1 MKNSTHKLMHRDRE
15 RSAGSEQN
23 KQVALTT
30 WQAEIERSV
39 GIKQDEQGAALTPW
53 QAEAEE
59 CQQAVKNANKEAALT
74 P

>member
-1 MKNSTHKLMHRDRE
+1 MHRDRE
-15 RSAGSEQN
+15 RSAGGEQN

-30 WQAEIERSV
+30 WQAGTERSV
-39 GIKQDEQGAALTPW
+39 GIKQDKQGAALTPW